1 MATRSPNRRA
11 RAAAPAAKARPRRI
25 RKGQGAR
32 SSRSREEPTRT
43 AARSRE
49 EPTRTAARSREEPTR
64 TAARSHTKPAGA
76 ARRSRAT
83 PAPVLRFKPGDRVLI
98 RKGNPKGHCRTPYY
112 VRGKV
117 GVVERCLGFF
127 RNPEQL
133 AYGRPGLPKAALY
146 AVRFAQPELWR
157 NYPGPGTDT
166 LVAELSD
173 FWLDAA

>member
-1 MATRSPNRRA
+1 MATRSPNRCA
-11 RAAAPAAKARPRRI
+11 RAAAPAAKARPRRV

-32 SSRSREEPTRT
+32 SSRKREEPTRT
-43 AARSRE
+43 AGR
-49 EPTRTAARSREEPTR
+49 TRKQPIR
-64 TAARSHTKPAGA
+64 TTSRSHTKPAGA

-83 PAPVLRFKPGDRVLI
+83 SAPVLRFKPGDRVLI

-146 AVRFAQPELWR
+146 SVRFAQPELWR